1 MLTGMAVRSASA
13 LSGLWSP
20 ATTQMLVS
28 DGEAEEDKARERDWE
43 EMVSSKPTIHF
54 LPLQVE
60 EMGVWKCS

>member
-20 ATTQMLVS
+20 ATAQMLVS

-54 LPLQVE
+54 LPL
-60 EMGVWKCS
+60 